1 MSGAPIARLATN
13 VAARA
18 AVRAPARDA
27 AARLARGPQQP
38 RSEVV
43 PDVG

>member
-1 MSGAPIARLATN
+1 MSGAPIAPIAG
-13 VAARA
+13 VAAGA
-18 AVRAPARDA
+18 AVRAPARGA
-27 AARLARGPQQP
+27 AARLARGSQRP

>member
-1 MSGAPIARLATN
+1 MSGAPIAHLATD

-27 AARLARGPQQP
+27 VARLAMGSQQP